1 MALDL
6 TAFQAELARNTSL
19 TGSIVTA
26 LNTLKS
32 QVDNLT
38 QQLSQAGVDPASM
51 TALTDMQN
59 TLRANDDTVAAILAG
74 TQADQGGNTP
84 APSPEPSPAPSPAP
98 EPAPEP
104 APATP
109 ADAPAAGPT
118 S

>member
-6 TAFQAELARNTSL
+6 TTFQAELARNTSL

-74 TQADQGGNTP
+74 TQADQGGDTP
-84 APSPEPSPAPSPAP
+84 APSPEPTPAPPATDP
-98 EPAPEP
+98 N

-109 ADAPAAGPT
+109 ANAPAAGPT